1 MDQHHYHPT
10 RLLNQKKQE
19 ALVMDFI
26 EKAKIRL
33 ENWITHNDHH
43 QEEYEMFAEQLE
55 GAGKIESSEHV
66 REMIELTAK
75 SSECLRKAIT
85 SLE

>member
-1 MDQHHYHPT
+1 
-10 RLLNQKKQE
+10 
-19 ALVMDFI
+19 MDFI

-33 ENWITHNDHH
+33 EHWITHNDHH

-55 GAGKIESSEHV
+55 EAGKKESLKHL
-66 REMIELTAK
+66 REMIKITAK
-75 SSECLRKAIT
+75 SNECLRKVLK